1 MKVRTVKYV
10 LGQGL
15 VGLWRNRTMSMAS
28 IGTVAATLIILGLVI
43 TLVLNISNLADLVQ
57 LQFDKIQVYLSDDLS
72 IEEINNVGKQIE
84 VINGVS
90 GIIYESKE
98 EALEKYKESWG
109 EEGYLL
115 EGLEKNT
122 LPNSYIIQMDDLE
135 LADSIVEKLIPLKGI
150 DEIKYYKEI
159 VDQLLRIAKFIRTI
173 GLVII
178 LILIFVA
185 VFIISNTIKLTLNV
199 RRQEIGIMKNVG
211 ATNWFIRWPFLLE
224 GMLLGLIGAIIST
237 AVVYYG
243 YQYAFNAITGRF
255 YLMFSAYMVSVNDM
269 MNKTIYIFAVL
280 GIGVGALGSIFSLRR
295 YLRVQ

>member
-159 VDQLLRIAKFIRTI
+159 VDQLLRIARFIRTI

-295 YLRVQ
+295 YLRV

>member
-57 LQFDKIQVYLSDDLS
+57 LQFDKIQVYLSDELS

-84 VINGVS
+84 AINGVS
-90 GIIYESKE
+90 GVIYESKE
-98 EALEKYKESWG
+98 EALERYKESWG

-122 LPNSYIIQMDDLE
+122 LPNSYIIQMDNLE
-135 LADSIVEKLIPLKGI
+135 LADSIVERLTPLKGV

-159 VDQLLRIAKFIRTI
+159 VDQLLRIAKFVRTI
-173 GLVII
+173 GLIII

-224 GMLLGLIGAIIST
+224 GMLLGLVGAVIST
-237 AVVYYG
+237 VVVYYG

-255 YLMFSAYMVSVNDM
+255 FLMFSAYMVSVNDM

-295 YLRVQ
+295 YLKV